1 MKKSMRSPLVRC
13 MSLLLAL
20 SIGWLS
26 FAGLPAAGL
35 DDDVLSAT
43 NQFRKS
49 RGKSALQMREDLNAI
64 ARKHSENMAAGR
76 VAFGHGGFASRE
88 AAAQRKIPGS
98 TAFAENVAY
107 GATSGKEVVKDWKDS
122 PGHRRN
128 MLGTYKYIGI
138 GTARDKKGRIYYTQ
152 LFVN

>member
-1 MKKSMRSPLVRC
+1 MRSALFRS
-13 MSLLLAL
+13 MALLLVL
-20 SIGWLS
+20 GMGWLS

-35 DDDVLSAT
+35 DDDVLAAT
-43 NQFRKS
+43 NQFRRS
-49 RGKSALQMREDLNAI
+49 RGKTVLKMRDDLNAI

-76 VAFGHGGFASRE
+76 ITFGHGGFASRE
-88 AAAQRKIPGS
+88 AAARRKIPGS

-128 MLGTYKYIGI
+128 MLGTFKYIGI
-138 GTARDKKGRIYYTQ
+138 GTARDKKGVIYYTQ

>member
-1 MKKSMRSPLVRC
+1 MRSRLFRC
-13 MSLLLAL
+13 MTLLLVL
-20 SIGWLS
+20 GMGWLS

-35 DDDVLSAT
+35 DDDILAAT

-49 RGKSALQMREDLNAI
+49 RGKAVLQMRDDLNAI

-88 AAAQRKIPGS
+88 AAAHRKIPGS

-107 GATSGKEVVKDWKDS
+107 GATSGREVVKDWKDS

-128 MLGTYKYIGI
+128 MLGTFKYIGI
-138 GTARDKKGRIYYTQ
+138 GTAKDKNGRLYYTQ

>member
-1 MKKSMRSPLVRC
+1 MRSRLFRC
-13 MSLLLAL
+13 AVLLLVL
-20 SIGWLS
+20 GIGWLS

-35 DDDVLSAT
+35 DDDVLAAT

-49 RGKSALQMREDLNAI
+49 RGKSVLQMRDDLNAI

-76 VAFGHGGFASRE
+76 VAFGHGGFTSRE

-107 GATSGKEVVKDWKDS
+107 GAATGKEVVKDWKES

-128 MLGTYKYIGI
+128 MLGAFKYIGI
-138 GTARDKKGRIYYTQ
+138 GTARDKNGQIYYTQ